1 MIVNELDRCDM
12 GGPFLIEDLRL
23 ITSQSCWSLG
33 PREPATLTLPCLVS
47 PLYLQ
52 GALRASYPRML
63 SRAVECLCWPFGVGQ
78 GPSHEFVR
86 IHRIY
91 QWGRLPSRGEVLK
104 RS

>member
-52 GALRASYPRML
+52 G
-63 SRAVECLCWPFGVGQ
+63 PFG
-78 GPSHEFVR
+78 PP
-86 IHRIY
+86 IHVCSAELSSACA
-91 QWGRLPSRGEVLK
+91 GHLVLAK
-104 RS
+104 ARPMSSSGFTGSISGDAYHREAKC